1 MKKDQLKLE
10 ISEIKIVQTIKTLA
24 LKKAPG
30 MDGFLVEFY
39 STFWSKLASLF
50 I

>member
-1 MKKDQLKLE
+1 MKKEQLKSD

-24 LKKAPG
+24 LKKA
-30 MDGFLVEFY
+30 
-39 STFWSKLASLF
+39 TFWSKLASLF